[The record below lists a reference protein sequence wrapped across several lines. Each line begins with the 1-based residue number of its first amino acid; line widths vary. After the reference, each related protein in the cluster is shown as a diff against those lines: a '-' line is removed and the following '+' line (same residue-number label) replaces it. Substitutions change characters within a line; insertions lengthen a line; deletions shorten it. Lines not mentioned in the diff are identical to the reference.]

1 MKNIEYLIEILSKK
15 LAETSKNNE
24 KVQNENK
31 KIEEVLNDL
40 ECTYDS
46 IKKYTSDVELRKIL
60 EKCSPTDKKYSTDF
74 KILEI
79 FLKGIESGKLS
90 TIDSN
95 VEQIIA
101 RIKDS
106 LTQQKESN
114 KNLAENKAKNNILS
128 KIYEKIINSN
138 NEELI
143 FKDSEFDAIEELIKE
158 EEISPEE
165 CIKIWSAINEVN
177 LLIANR
183 IEENI
188 LAQSDD
194 MPKNIVKIASSLL
207 EEVFKKHGL
216 DYNELSKA
224 SRDKIESY
232 GSLRNIENILDYID
246 STDDFAF
253 LKLKEEDKKSN
264 EKKLKVFVDILI
276 YSSPELLEYTK
287 NAASENEVSTRI
299 MIVSEPGIFRRGNSE
314 GKHSKP
320 KDSKPPQKSEPYLGT
335 QKNYRENQKALI
347 DKIGP
352 DAAREFIKKS
362 LESVKGLLT
371 CTPTYLFRENIE
383 ILDNF
388 GISILPE
395 EGKPYPAQSVLS
407 MYGILD
413 KLSLWIEAGKHVY
426 IKDNRTSLNEALD
439 QTKSDVEKIRYLSIE
454 QPSVSIH
461 NNRGYLRR
469 SYLNDYV
476 NVPEEYFVNLDEIDD
491 FPPEMKECALS
502 SEFSDAIYCQGDCRI
517 SELEKMNEESDPV
530 LRKFRYVINGVIISK
545 PKTLST
551 LGCLIKNNM
560 DGDSALLYSM
570 TKNSAITPEEF
581 GKIKSAIGYTKEK

>member
-15 LAETSKNNE
+15 LAEASKNNE

-60 EKCSPTDKKYSTDF
+60 EECSSIDKKYSTDF

-287 NAASENEVSTRI
+287 NAASENDVSTRI

-320 KDSKPPQKSEPYLGT
+320 KDPKPPQKSEPYLGT

-371 CTPTYLFRENIE
+371 CTATYLFRENIE

-426 IKDNRTSLNEALD
+426 IKDNRTSLNEGLD

-476 NVPEEYFVNLDEIDD
+476 NVPEEYFV
-491 FPPEMKECALS
+491 
-502 SEFSDAIYCQGDCRI
+502 
-517 SELEKMNEESDPV
+517 MNA
-530 LRKFRYVINGVIISK
+530 YW
-545 PKTLST
+545 
-551 LGCLIKNNM
+551 
-560 DGDSALLYSM
+560 
-570 TKNSAITPEEF
+570 
-581 GKIKSAIGYTKEK
+581 